1 MKIIYAFTVLATAMT
16 ASSEAHAYE
25 TSPQPLTRADCAM
38 AGQAWNDGANVCNSN
53 LEVSNS
59 TPAEERVDGITQP
72 LTRTACDKAGLA
84 WNESANV
91 CGSQGAPSRILNEQA
106 AEMPNQPLTRAA
118 CSKAGIEWNERT
130 NVCGKAKELQTME
143 GALPQTE
150 NTLVSRLLGPPARQP
165 RCSGMRAQMFVVLA
179 LCRSPQQSA
188 AAEMPAQPLTR
199 ANCVKAGLTWNE
211 STNVCGNTE
220 RKASTVKAVPVA
232 MPKPKAARAGHAKST
247 EATKKSAKK
256 TYTKRRMTSRRQVQ
270 SAPTV
275 PVERRPFRLFRKRPS
290 ATQ

>member
-1 MKIIYAFTVLATAMT
+1 
-16 ASSEAHAYE
+16 
-25 TSPQPLTRADCAM
+25 
-38 AGQAWNDGANVCNSN
+38 
-53 LEVSNS
+53 
-59 TPAEERVDGITQP
+59 
-72 LTRTACDKAGLA
+72 
-84 WNESANV
+84 
-91 CGSQGAPSRILNEQA
+91 
-106 AEMPNQPLTRAA
+106 
-118 CSKAGIEWNERT
+118 
-130 NVCGKAKELQTME
+130 ME

-150 NTLVSRLLGPPARQP
+150 NTGQP
-165 RCSGMRAQMFVVLA
+165 LTRAACAAAKMQWNESSNVCGAGSVPFTQ
-179 LCRSPQQSA
+179 RSA

>member
-1 MKIIYAFTVLATAMT
+1 MADRRLCLSPTAGRQARENHLRITVLATAMT

-38 AGQAWNDGANVCNSN
+38 AGQAWNDGANVCDSN

-150 NTLVSRLLGPPARQP
+150 NTGQP
-165 RCSGMRAQMFVVLA
+165 LTRAACAAAKMQWNESSNVCGAGSVPFT
-179 LCRSPQQSA
+179 QQSA

-199 ANCVKAGLTWNE
+199 ANCVKAGLTW
-211 STNVCGNTE
+211 
-220 RKASTVKAVPVA
+220 
-232 MPKPKAARAGHAKST
+232 
-247 EATKKSAKK
+247 ATKARTCAAIRSARLRLL
-256 TYTKRRMTSRRQVQ
+256 KRFPLLCPSRRLLGPDMPNPQKRQ
-270 SAPTV
+270 
-275 PVERRPFRLFRKRPS
+275 RRARRRRTPS
-290 ATQ
+290 GE